1 MIHLPT
7 RYVIYQCIVLLA
19 LTFTHTVGASFMPK
33 RASCACGYIDDQEHV
48 WREAITTDFTQS
60 AGAIVALGNDWIIA
74 TDNEPQ
80 SGTATA
86 NIQYVSENVM
96 DFNDALGIQASCDF
110 YTSGSSDVDCGEIF
124 TDRSDILY
132 GSFRMR
138 AVVPT
143 VPGVVF
149 GFFSYKSDTQEQDI
163 EFLSSDSDYYQHVY
177 YTDQP
182 GTVDGVVDTNAHKD
196 VEINGA
202 DFTAFGEHRFDWL
215 QASTNYYYNS
225 ALEATITKNVPT
237 EASEIVINV
246 WSNGDPAFSKGP
258 PTSNAIATIQYVNL
272 YFNSTTLSEDEFEEA
287 CDAAGNVAR
296 CVV

>member
-1 MIHLPT
+1 MVHFSN
-7 RYVIYQCIVLLA
+7 RYVTQSFILVFGFTTNVVQAVL
-19 LTFTHTVGASFMPK
+19 TPK
-33 RASCACGYIDDQEHV
+33 RASCACGFVDDQGHV
-48 WREAITTDFTQS
+48 WREAITTDFTQA
-60 AGAIVALGNDWIIA
+60 AGAIAALGSDWIMA
-74 TDNEPQ
+74 SDNEPQ

-86 NIQYVSENVM
+86 NIQYVTANVM
-96 DFNDALGIQASCDF
+96 QYNDALGIQASA
-110 YTSGSSDVDCGEIF
+110 YTSGSGNVNCGEIF
-124 TDRSDILY
+124 TERSDILY

-163 EFLSSDSDYYQHVY
+163 EFLSSDIDYYQHVY

-182 GTVDGVVDTNAHKD
+182 GTVDGVVDPNAHKD

-215 QASTNYYYNS
+215 QSSTNYYYNS
-225 ALEATITKNVPT
+225 ALEATITKKVPT
-237 EASEIVINV
+237 EGSEIILNV

-258 PTSNAIATIQYVNL
+258 PTSNAIATIQNIEL
-272 YFNSTTLSEDEFEEA
+272 YFNSTNFSEAEFNSA
-287 CDAAGNVAR
+287 CSLAGNIAQCSV
-296 CVV
+296 

>member
-1 MIHLPT
+1 MAFFT
-7 RYVIYQCIVLLA
+7 N
-19 LTFTHTVGASFMPK
+19 LTEGVVTPGK
-33 RASCACGYIDDQEHV
+33 RASCACGYLDDQGHV
-48 WREAITTDFTQS
+48 WRETITTDFTQA
-60 AGAIVALGNDWIIA
+60 AGAIAALGSDWIMA
-74 TDNEPQ
+74 SDNEPQ

-86 NIQYVSENVM
+86 NIQYVTANVM
-96 DFNDALGIQASCDF
+96 QYNDALGVQASA
-110 YTSGSSDVDCGEIF
+110 YTSGSSNVNCGEIF
-124 TDRSDILY
+124 TERSDILY

-149 GFFSYKSDTQEQDI
+149 GFFSYKSDIQEQDI
-163 EFLSSDSDYYQHVY
+163 EFLSSDIDYYQHVY

-182 GTVDGVVDTNAHKD
+182 GTVDGVVDPNAHKD

-215 QASTNYYYNS
+215 QSSTNYYYNS

-237 EASEIVINV
+237 EGSEIILNV

-258 PTSNAIATIQYVNL
+258 PTSNAIATIQNIEL
-272 YFNSTTLSEDEFEEA
+272 YFNSTNFSEAEFNSA
-287 CDAAGNVAR
+287 CSLAGNIAQCSV
-296 CVV
+296 

>member
-1 MIHLPT
+1 MAFFT
-7 RYVIYQCIVLLA
+7 N
-19 LTFTHTVGASFMPK
+19 LTEGVVTPGK
-33 RASCACGYIDDQEHV
+33 RASCACGYLDDQGHV
-48 WREAITTDFTQS
+48 WRETITTDFTQA
-60 AGAIVALGNDWIIA
+60 AGAIAALGSDWIMA
-74 TDNEPQ
+74 SDNEPQ

-86 NIQYVSENVM
+86 NIH
-96 DFNDALGIQASCDF
+96 A
-110 YTSGSSDVDCGEIF
+110 YTSGSSNVNCGEIF
-124 TDRSDILY
+124 TERSDILY

-149 GFFSYKSDTQEQDI
+149 GFFSYKSDIQEQDI
-163 EFLSSDSDYYQHVY
+163 EFLSSDIDYYQHVY

-182 GTVDGVVDTNAHKD
+182 GTVDGVVDPNAHKD

-215 QASTNYYYNS
+215 QSSTNYYYNS

-237 EASEIVINV
+237 EGSEIILNV

-258 PTSNAIATIQYVNL
+258 PTSNAIATIQNIEL
-272 YFNSTTLSEDEFEEA
+272 YFNSTNFSEAEFNSA
-287 CDAAGNVAR
+287 CSLAGNIAQCSV
-296 CVV
+296 

>member
-7 RYVIYQCIVLLA
+7 RYVIYHCIVLLA

-96 DFNDALGIQASCDF
+96 NFNDALGIQASA

-215 QASTNYYYNS
+215 QTSTNYYYNS

-258 PTSNAIATIQYVNL
+258 PTSNAIATIQYINL